1 MIAVSVVATVLVLRP
16 DSAASGRDEIPTATE
31 DSEVASANDTGPAN
45 IITEDPTCDAWG
57 GIARDYVSEVQSVN
71 WADRDSQV
79 PASDWTDQQ
88 RVMYETVGRAMT
100 DAADLAVTLQ
110 KQTPHR
116 VMRELYGQFMAYAE
130 AFADAI
136 PTYTFENADSLAN
149 VPGGALSALSAICS
163 AIDYKS
169 AQPVALQ
176 LAAPASPAQ
185 VSPPSAEPKQFI
197 DNSSRTVCEEWIS
210 STDQYDKDTQAW
222 LAIDANIPASE
233 WTAEQK
239 AVYNSA
245 ASIMTARADAIERMG
260 RESNNA
266 VIEDFAVIA
275 AQYLRAY
282 VLTIPKY
289 TSNDNFLSDSARYLV
304 GTVHWAC
311 KAVRR

>member
-1 MIAVSVVATVLVLRP
+1 M
-16 DSAASGRDEIPTATE
+16 
-31 DSEVASANDTGPAN
+31 
-45 IITEDPTCDAWG
+45 
-57 GIARDYVSEVQSVN
+57 N
-71 WADRDSQV
+71 WADRDPQI
-79 PASDWTDQQ
+79 PASDWTEEQ
-88 RVMYETVGRAMT
+88 RTMYETVGRAMT
-100 DAADLAVTLQ
+100 DAAGFAVNLR

-116 VMRELYGQFMAYAE
+116 VMRELYGQFTAYAE

-136 PTYTFENADSLAN
+136 PTYTFENGDSLAN

-176 LAAPASPAQ
+176 IDAPASPTQ
-185 VSPPSAEPKQFI
+185 ISSPSAEPKQFI
-197 DNSSRTVCEEWIS
+197 DNSSTVCEEWIS

-233 WTAEQK
+233 WTPEQK
-239 AVYNSA
+239 AVYNSV
-245 ASIMTARADAIERMG
+245 ASIMTTRADAIERMG
-260 RESNNA
+260 RESNNT
-266 VIEDFAVIA
+266 VFEDFAVLA

-311 KAVRR
+311 KAVS